1 MVFRQSFKYS
11 KNKKIS
17 FIKVIMKLEYL
28 LHQNIYILFYIIVV
42 VQPFRLKLK
51 NILLIVKNSSIY
63 YIPNFFYLLLKRNHK
78 NTQIISYFSSA

>member
-51 NILLIVKNSSIY
+51 NILLIEYIDILYTKFFFIY
-63 YIPNFFYLLLKRNHK
+63 CLKE
-78 NTQIISYFSSA
+78 IIKTLK

>member
-17 FIKVIMKLEYL
+17 FIKVIIKLEYL

-51 NILLIVKNSSIY
+51 NILLIE
-63 YIPNFFYLLLKRNHK
+63 YIDILYTKFFLF
-78 NTQIISYFSSA
+78 TA